1 MKFKFS
7 RLLLVLGFSFACMV
21 QAAVEDAKAGVDA
34 FHSML
39 TEMMQMPE
47 QGMRESYIRE
57 KVAMLFD
64 VSRIAKISVGRSWL
78 KLNDD
83 QRRDFKGVLGELI
96 VATYADR
103 FDAYKGQ
110 AFRVVGVREVKKGI
124 VVRSELLPRD
134 GEPVKLD
141 YFFRDGK
148 VFNVAADGVSDLSL
162 RRADYSRVMKD
173 RGFDALI
180 SHLREKVE
188 ETRRQ

>member
-1 MKFKFS
+1 
-7 RLLLVLGFSFACMV
+7 
-21 QAAVEDAKAGVDA
+21 
-34 FHSML
+34 
-39 TEMMQMPE
+39 
-47 QGMRESYIRE
+47 
-57 KVAMLFD
+57 
-64 VSRIAKISVGRSWL
+64 
-78 KLNDD
+78 
-83 QRRDFKGVLGELI
+83 
-96 VATYADR
+96 
-103 FDAYKGQ
+103 
-110 AFRVVGVREVKKGI
+110 

-162 RRADYSRVMKD
+162 RRADYSRVIKD

>member
-1 MKFKFS
+1 
-7 RLLLVLGFSFACMV
+7 
-21 QAAVEDAKAGVDA
+21 
-34 FHSML
+34 
-39 TEMMQMPE
+39 
-47 QGMRESYIRE
+47 
-57 KVAMLFD
+57 VAMLFD

-162 RRADYSRVMKD
+162 RRADYSRVIKD